1 MDNDSALNVQ
11 NGYFNQIRKERTRVT
26 FFLVNG
32 QKITG
37 TVKSFDK
44 YTLLLDTRHGEQM
57 IFKHAIA
64 TIAAFRPVEAPERAG
79 TKPPEEKKFGNFI
92 EFEGKKET

>member
-1 MDNDSALNVQ
+1 MENDSALNVQ
-11 NGYFNQIRKERTRVT
+11 NGFFNQIRRDRARVT

-37 TVKSFDK
+37 TVRSFDK
-44 YTLLLDTRHGEQM
+44 FTLLLDTRHGEQM

-64 TIAAFRPVEAPERAG
+64 TVSVFRPAEAPEKEQG
-79 TKPPEEKKFGNFI
+79 KFGNFI
-92 EFEGKKET
+92 EFEGKKEP